1 MANYMKLKGK
11 LVKIKPIPEELV
23 IDRQPAKIHEY
34 LAGAGKRTRH
44 ENAPTQYDENDK
56 LIDDGFTEDDE
67 RTYWESFI
75 DRKQAAE
82 LERRLAIVEA
92 ELNEPPFATIGRVE
106 S

>member
-1 MANYMKLKGK
+1 MADYMMVKGK
-11 LVKIKPIPEELV
+11 LVKIKPIDEDLI

-44 ENAPTQYDENDK
+44 ENAPTQYDENNK
-56 LIDDGFTEDDE
+56 LIDDGLTEDDE

-92 ELNEPPFATIGRVE
+92 EDYEEGSETFDQME
-106 S
+106 D